1 MVLVEYAQRT
11 QPATKAVVEYKHS
24 ALGAKLTP
32 AFLFSGHSLAACLV
46 GIAHWATINTLHPGH
61 TQPTY
66 PLPAL

>member
-32 AFLFSGHSLAACLV
+32 AFLFSGHSLAGGLL
-46 GIAHWATINTLHPGH
+46 GIAHWATIITLQPGH
-61 TQPTY
+61 TQTTN
-66 PLPAL
+66 PAV